1 MWGSSAKR
9 AVSGVTGIGGL
20 RWTQLTERPQ
30 PTRIGQRV
38 RAATEMPPTRWLIYY
53 GTANPDWYRWREP
66 VPRPATVALLAGRCS
81 NEVSLPVTV
90 LSRSTLF
97 LSLDTSNR
105 FQQTRLMSDSSQVP
119 ELEQVTDTSPEA
131 SFSVFEMAVLV
142 LAVLSVF
149 LWPGLYGASEA
160 TTRILELSDYAVSAI
175 FLVKFVL
182 DLLKAPSKRRFMRW
196 GWIDLIA
203 SIPVLPV
210 LHGLRLFRIVR
221 LFRQAKV
228 LHTKSAVLQHLTAR
242 RAEATFSLIIL
253 VMLVSMGAGSLLILN
268 LEDEAGN
275 ITTPEEAI
283 WWAFVTVTTV
293 GYGDYYPVTTW
304 GRLVAALLS
313 VCGIGMFGVFTGW
326 VATFLLD
333 PLRDANRSTESN
345 TLGDSEA

>member
-1 MWGSSAKR
+1 
-9 AVSGVTGIGGL
+9 
-20 RWTQLTERPQ
+20 
-30 PTRIGQRV
+30 
-38 RAATEMPPTRWLIYY
+38 
-53 GTANPDWYRWREP
+53 
-66 VPRPATVALLAGRCS
+66 
-81 NEVSLPVTV
+81 
-90 LSRSTLF
+90 
-97 LSLDTSNR
+97 
-105 FQQTRLMSDSSQVP
+105 MSESSQASA
-119 ELEQVTDTSPEA
+119 LEQVTDTAPEA

-160 TTRILELSDYAVSAI
+160 TTRILELADYAVSAV
-175 FLVKFVL
+175 FLVKFAL

-228 LHTKSAVLQHLTAR
+228 LHSKSAVLQHLTAR
-242 RAEATFSLIIL
+242 RAEATFSFIVL

-268 LEDEAGN
+268 LESETGN

-333 PLRDANRSTESN
+333 PLRDANRSTKSN
-345 TLGDSEA
+345 TLGEDEA

>member
-1 MWGSSAKR
+1 MG
-9 AVSGVTGIGGL
+9 
-20 RWTQLTERPQ
+20 
-30 PTRIGQRV
+30 
-38 RAATEMPPTRWLIYY
+38 MPPNRRLIYY
-53 GTANPDWYRWREP
+53 GTANPDWCRWREP
-66 VPRPATVALLAGRCS
+66 VPDPANVSLWAGRC
-81 NEVSLPVTV
+81 NNAVSRPVTV
-90 LSRSTLF
+90 PSRSTL
-97 LSLDTSNR
+97 SLALDSNNR
-105 FQQTRLMSDSSQVP
+105 FQQTRLMSESSQAP
-119 ELEQVTDTSPEA
+119 ELEQVTDTAPEA
-131 SFSVFEMAVLV
+131 SFSVFEMGVLV

-160 TTRILELSDYAVSAI
+160 TARILELSDYAVSAI
-175 FLVKFVL
+175 FLAKFVL

-228 LHTKSAVLQHLTAR
+228 LHSKSAVLQHLTAR
-242 RAEATFSLIIL
+242 RAEATFSFIVL

-268 LEDEAGN
+268 LEAETGN

-333 PLRDANRSTESN
+333 PLRDANRPTESN
-345 TLGDSEA
+345 TSGEGEA